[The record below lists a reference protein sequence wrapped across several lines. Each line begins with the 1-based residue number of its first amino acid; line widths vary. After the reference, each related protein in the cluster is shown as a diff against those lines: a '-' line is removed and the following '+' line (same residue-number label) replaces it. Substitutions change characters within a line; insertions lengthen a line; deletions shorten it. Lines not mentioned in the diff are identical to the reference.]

1 VLLCALVLRLVFAFL
16 TAGTFDPDEFVVV
29 ALSRAVVHGAIP
41 YRDIVFFHPPGM
53 LALFAGLHWLVDWWW
68 PSGRVVTLAIDSMTA
83 LFVWR
88 IGKELLGDT
97 EGLVAGL
104 VYASSPIALVSA
116 VRIGPDPVITALGVL
131 GLLLL
136 LTVRS
141 RGGAVGAGLCL
152 ALAVWTKYTAI
163 LYLPVYLLALRSS
176 GLANPNY
183 SAGDGA
189 AGLQIIRA
197 TASSAFCPRARPFL
211 VTWLAATFCLFAPF
225 LFEAHALFS
234 QTVIWQLTHRAQ
246 TDLIHRLG
254 SVSTY
259 WLLLNPLA
267 ALALWRQRRPLWLPF
282 GFCLGALFLLTA
294 QAYYHYFVVIVPFA
308 ALLAAPMVT
317 SLVRRAP
324 RLLAACALSVSL
336 LWAVDV
342 AYGAPALRLHVTATP
357 FSSVQQTAAIL
368 DRATQPNEA
377 ILTDH
382 FEYALFAHR
391 TLAANYFWNMSNVV
405 RARSLE
411 HRLPRLAAIVKT
423 KGGRSY
429 PPGFA
434 DYLEDRRFPRI
445 QTAST
450 VIWLIGSRS

>member
-1 VLLCALVLRLVFAFL
+1 VLLWALGLRLVFALL
-16 TAGTFDPDEFVVV
+16 TAGTFDPDEFVIV
-29 ALSRAVVHGAIP
+29 ALSRAVAHGAIP

-53 LALFAGLHWLVDWWW
+53 LALFAGLHRPVDWWW
-68 PSGRVVTLAIDSMTA
+68 PSGRVVTVAIDSMTA

-88 IGKELLGDT
+88 IGKELFGET

-116 VRIGPDPVITALGVL
+116 VRIGPDPIITALGVL

-141 RGGAVGAGLCL
+141 RAGAVGAGLCL
-152 ALAVWTKYTAI
+152 ALAVWTKYTAV
-163 LYLPVYLLALRSS
+163 LYLPIYLLALRSS
-176 GLANPNY
+176 GLP
-183 SAGDGA
+183 
-189 AGLQIIRA
+189 
-197 TASSAFCPRARPFL
+197 PHARSLL
-211 VTWLAATFCLFAPF
+211 VTWFAATFCLFAPF
-225 LFEAHALFS
+225 LFEAHALVS
-234 QTVIWQLTHRAQ
+234 QTVLWQLTHRAQ
-246 TDLIHRLG
+246 TDLIHRLS
-254 SVSTY
+254 SVGTY
-259 WLLLNPLA
+259 WLLLNPLG
-267 ALALWRQRRPLWLPF
+267 ALALWRQRRPLWLPL
-282 GFCLGALFLLTA
+282 GFCLGALFLATA

-357 FSSVQQTAAIL
+357 FSSVQQTVAIL

-391 TLAANYFWNMSNVV
+391 TLAANYFWNMRNVV
-405 RARSLE
+405 KARSLE
-411 HRLPRLAAIVKT
+411 HRIPLLAAIVKT

-434 DYLEDRRFPRI
+434 DYLEDRKFPRI

-450 VIWLIGSRS
+450 VIWLVGSRS